1 MHKGMPRTRVFSVT
15 DSWEM
20 ILEYSPNRTAILFT
34 NLGTID
40 VALCFGNPYEGNLA
54 VGQGHIISQSNS
66 PFRLDGYLSV
76 HLVRGPVYASTTAGT
91 AQLVVSESYVCGE
104 CLAEQKLY
112 RE

>member
-1 MHKGMPRTRVFSVT
+1 MHKGMPRTRIFDVT
-15 DSWEM
+15 NSWQM

-34 NLGTID
+34 NLSTTD
-40 VALCFGNPYEGNLA
+40 VALCFGNPAEANLA
-54 VGQGHIISQSNS
+54 VGNGHVIKQANS

-76 HLVRGPVYASTTAGT
+76 HLVRGPVYASTSAGT